1 MAENLN
7 ARNDSSVNG
16 SGSGVKI
23 KWYRKKS
30 VRIMAGILAFL
41 LVVTTIGYAALRAK
55 ANSLY
60 NEFLASDELLR
71 EKSLEN
77 SSDIA
82 IEDKYEYL
90 TEYTELVNAI
100 EKNDYKSAIDKANK
114 LMAEE
119 EDEEIKAGFQELL
132 CELYYNTGQY
142 QESVD
147 AANKRLALPGQPE
160 AVMYFVLGLS
170 NIQLQNYNDA
180 IDNLTKAKELNYED
194 VDSINL
200 QLALAAYSTK
210 DYEKAAAYAEDYLG
224 GSAQDDANLCRYIAA
239 LSKMNLTDYEGSIK
253 YLDEIIASEEDSELY
268 YYRGIDNMALENYEA
283 AVEDFKHCEEM
294 GKKDTDVYYDLG
306 ICQISIGEVDAG
318 VENLKLVIQKNDRQE
333 LTTAASNILTAIT
346 QGD

>member
-16 SGSGVKI
+16 SDSGVKI

-30 VRIMAGILAFL
+30 VRIVAGILAFL

-71 EKSLEN
+71 EKSHEG
-77 SSDIA
+77 SEDIA
-82 IEDKYEYL
+82 IVEKYEYL

-100 EKNDYKSAIDKANK
+100 EKKDYKSAIDKANK
-114 LMAEE
+114 LLAEE
-119 EDEEIKAGFQELL
+119 ENEEVKAGFQGLL
-132 CELYYNTGQY
+132 CELYYNTEQY

-147 AANKRLALPGQPE
+147 AANKRIAMPGEPE
-160 AVMYFVLGLS
+160 AVMYFVCGLS
-170 NIQLQNYNDA
+170 NIQLQNYGDA
-180 IDNLTKAKELNYED
+180 VENLLKAKELNYED
-194 VDSINL
+194 MDSLNL
-200 QLALAAYSTK
+200 QMSLAAYSNK
-210 DYEKAAAYAEDYLG
+210 DYEKAAAYAEDYLAG
-224 GSAQDDANLCRYIAA
+224 NTKDDANMCRYIAA
-239 LSKMNLTDYEGSIK
+239 LSKMNLSDYEGSIK
-253 YLDEIIASEEDSELY
+253 YFDEILESEEDSELY

-283 AVEDFKHCEEM
+283 AVEDFKRCEEL
-294 GKKDTDVYYDLG
+294 GKEDTDVYYDLG